1 LGFITRGNDP
11 AGTYSAFSGTPASK
25 REEKNAFR
33 ELGRLETHKD
43 RYGQFAEMNERWLK
57 FVK

>member
-1 LGFITRGNDP
+1 LGFITRGNGP
-11 AGTYSAFSGTPASK
+11 AGTYPAFTGTPVPK

-43 RYGQFAEMNERWLK
+43 RYVQFGEMSEKWLK